1 MARIKIDLPAAFPFT
16 IQIPVRIQD
25 VNYGGHVGNDA
36 ILSIMHESRIQF
48 LNSIG
53 CKELDHEAGT
63 GLIMA
68 DVAVA
73 YKGEGFHGDIFD
85 VAVAAGEFSAFGFE
99 FFYNITTHRNGQTI
113 TIATAKTGMVYF
125 DYKARKV
132 AKLPAEMKERL
143 ETGK

>member
-1 MARIKIDLPAAFPFT
+1 MARIKIDLPEVFPFT

-48 LNSIG
+48 LGSIG
-53 CKELDHEAGT
+53 YKELDQEAGT
-63 GLIMA
+63 GLIMT

-73 YKGEGFHGDIFD
+73 YKGEGFHGDIFE
-85 VAVAAGEFSAFGFE
+85 VAVAAGEFNPLGFE
-99 FFYNITTHRNGQTI
+99 LFYRITTNRDAQTI
-113 TIATAKTGMVYF
+113 TIAEGKTGMIFF
-125 DYKARKV
+125 DYNRRKV
-132 AKLPAEMKERL
+132 AKLPADMKASL